1 MFFLGIWFV
10 FQLWEGGFSILQP
23 QAGGGVAFFAH
34 IGGFVFGV
42 LTVRLVAIRQPLSR
56 PTMVDLRGARPAGSR
71 RAPAQSSPQG
81 CENVAVVVEDENP
94 EEPDLYGLF
103 RTLPEFLPAKVTI
116 YRRAAE
122 KPTFRTPE
130 RLEHEIRVTVLHELA
145 HYFGID
151 EDRLAELG
159 YA

>member
-1 MFFLGIWFV
+1 MTFEEHVQRALDAV
-10 FQLWEGGFSILQP
+10 PAELAEQL
-23 QAGGGVAFFAH
+23 
-34 IGGFVFGV
+34 
-42 LTVRLVAIRQPLSR
+42 RNVAI
-56 PTMVDLRGARPAGSR
+56 
-71 RAPAQSSPQG
+71 
-81 CENVAVVVEDENP
+81 VVEDENS

-103 RTLPEFLPAKVTI
+103 DEPEYLPAKVTI
-116 YRRAAE
+116 YRVPLEADFPE
-122 KPTFRTPE
+122 PE